1 MLLHEIEDPEIAA
14 VKLYLHRL
22 SRPVALRCNRYFTM
36 MLLRATFVTLYAEQG
51 GYSPRPTTVR
61 GAGTMEIYAM
71 REFDG
76 HELVVFGHNA
86 AVGLHAVVAVHST
99 ALGPAAGGCRMWPYP
114 TTDAAVVDV
123 LRLSRGMSYKNAMA
137 GLPFGGGKAVIIG
150 DSRKLKSPELF
161 EAFGR
166 FVDSLGGRYITAED
180 VGTTTSDMESVRR
193 ATSFVSGLGRKPGEA
208 GGDPGPKTAF
218 GVYLG
223 IKAAVKF
230 RLGRTDLSGVSVA
243 VQGVGGVGYHL
254 CRLLAAEGAHLRVA
268 DVRPS
273 AIERVRDELEA
284 VEVPAESVLSQDVD
298 VFAPCALGAIL
309 NAQTIPLL
317 GAGIVAGAA
326 NNQLAED
333 KDGQALQH
341 AGILYAPDY
350 VINAGGIISVARE
363 YQGGATEAQV
373 TAEIYGIPARL
384 TEIFE
389 RARRESRTT
398 NAIADQMAQERI
410 EASARRLVA

>member
-1 MLLHEIEDPEIAA
+1 
-14 VKLYLHRL
+14 
-22 SRPVALRCNRYFTM
+22 
-36 MLLRATFVTLYAEQG
+36 
-51 GYSPRPTTVR
+51 
-61 GAGTMEIYAM
+61 MEIYAM

-86 AVGLHAVVAVHST
+86 NLGLHAIVAVHST
-99 ALGPAAGGCRMWPYP
+99 ALGPAAGGCRMWPYAS
-114 TTDAAVVDV
+114 TDAAVVDV

-150 DSRKLKSPELF
+150 DARTGKTPELF

-180 VGTTTSDMESVRR
+180 VGTTTADMESVAN
-193 ATSFVSGLGRKPGEA
+193 ATSFVSGLSRKPGEA
-208 GGDPGPKTAF
+208 GGDPGPKTAL

-230 RLGRTDLSGVSVA
+230 RLNRSDLGGVGIA
-243 VQGVGGVGYHL
+243 VQGLGGVGYHL
-254 CRLLAAEGAHLRVA
+254 CRLLAAEGAELRVA

-273 AIERVRDELEA
+273 AVERVCDEFGATAVSVENILAEN
-284 VEVPAESVLSQDVD
+284 VEVL
-298 VFAPCALGAIL
+298 APCAMGAVL
-309 NAQTIPLL
+309 NTVSIPRL

-333 KDGQALQH
+333 KDGQALQA
-341 AGILYAPDY
+341 AGVLYAPDY

-363 YQGGATEAQV
+363 YGGGTEAQV
-373 TAEIYGIPARL
+373 TAEIHGIPGRL

-389 RARRESRTT
+389 RARRLGLTT
-398 NAIADQMAQERI
+398 NAVADEMAQERI
-410 EASARRLVA
+410 GRSARKKVA